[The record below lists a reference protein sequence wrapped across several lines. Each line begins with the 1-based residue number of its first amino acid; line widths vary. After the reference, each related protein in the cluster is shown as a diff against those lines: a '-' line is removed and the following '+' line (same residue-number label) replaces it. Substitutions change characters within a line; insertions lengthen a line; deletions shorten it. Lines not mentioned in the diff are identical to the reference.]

1 METELLDRRELLQF
15 LESRGYRMTYAFLV
29 RASAPSG
36 KNNGPPIERMEGQG
50 RKHLYCAKKALA
62 WAEENVELVP
72 RVVTRRRASRSSLHA
87 AA

>member
-1 METELLDRRELLQF
+1 LLDRRELLQL

-36 KNNGPPIERMEGQG
+36 KNNGPPVERLVGMG
-50 RKHLYCAKKALA
+50 RKYLYRADRALR
-62 WAEENVELVP
+62 WAEQNLELVP
-72 RVVTRRRASRSSLHA
+72 RVVKRRRERSSLHA